1 MIIVMLTA
9 HPLGDGLLGR
19 LLPLRRPHL
28 VVTHGPQDL
37 GHCPANQ
44 LVPTGRGRLLQR
56 GACVW
61 LVIWKIISG
70 WRFTFDN
77 LLLHLEG
84 LHSAGMYDFFSPL
97 SRNQDLI
104 LCHAALT
111 LSNFALIIE

>member
-1 MIIVMLTA
+1 MLTA

-28 VVTHGPQDL
+28 VVTHGAHDL
-37 GHCPANQ
+37 GHRPANQ

-84 LHSAGMYDFFSPL
+84 PQQCMIFFSPL